1 MTRKSIHVIKHDG
14 QWAAK
19 SEGSKRARILA
30 PTQGEAIEAAR
41 RMARREHVELV
52 IHGRDGRI
60 RARDSYGHDPYPPR
74 G

>member
-14 QWAAK
+14 QWAAM
-19 SEGSKRARILA
+19 SEGNKRARILA
-30 PTQGEAIEAAR
+30 PTQGEAIAAAR
-41 RMARREHVELV
+41 RMAQREHVELV

-60 RARDSYGHDPYPPR
+60 RARDSYGHDPHPPR